1 MKRYV
6 IAKYIRLSLE
16 DTKYDSLSIENQ
28 RLVIDTHI
36 AGMPE
41 SDCAE
46 ILEFV
51 DNGYSGTNFK
61 RPEVQRLIELVRTN
75 RVDCIHQQEAYFFC
89 LESDQR
95 YRRYAH

>member
-16 DTKYDSLSIENQ
+16 DSKYDSLSIENQ
-28 RLVIDTHI
+28 RLVIDAHI

-41 SDCAE
+41 ADTAE

-51 DNGYSGTNFK
+51 DNGYSGTNFV
-61 RPEVQRLIELVRTN
+61 EVR
-75 RVDCIHQQEAYFFC
+75 
-89 LESDQR
+89 
-95 YRRYAH
+95 